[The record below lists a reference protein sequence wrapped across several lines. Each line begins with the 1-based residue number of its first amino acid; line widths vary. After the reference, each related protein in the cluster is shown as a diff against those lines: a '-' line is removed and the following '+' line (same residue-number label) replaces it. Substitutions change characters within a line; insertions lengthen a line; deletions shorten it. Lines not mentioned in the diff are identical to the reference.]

1 MFLSTLAFSLANV
14 FVKQVSHL
22 PPLEVVFF
30 RCLLASLFCF
40 AGLYRAK
47 ADWVGSNRTL
57 LVLRGAF
64 GTTAVFLFF
73 ITLQNIPLASATTIQ
88 YLSPLFT
95 SIIAIFVLGERV
107 LPLQWVFYALAFA
120 GVFVVQRFDANV
132 SPLYLA
138 CGIFSAFCS
147 GLAYNFVRSLRGRE
161 HPLTVVL
168 HFQLIGVIVGAIS
181 LVFDW
186 QTPVGFD
193 WVWLLLIGITSQL
206 GQMALTSALQ
216 KEAVAG
222 VAIVNYSGL
231 IYALIIGSVVFNEV
245 YTITT
250 VAGMLLVVIGVVSSI
265 IYSKRRKDIEELE
278 ATAG

>member
-1 MFLSTLAFSLANV
+1 M
-14 FVKQVSHL
+14 
-22 PPLEVVFF
+22 
-30 RCLLASLFCF
+30 
-40 AGLYRAK
+40 
-47 ADWVGSNRTL
+47 
-57 LVLRGAF
+57 
-64 GTTAVFLFF
+64 
-73 ITLQNIPLASATTIQ
+73 
-88 YLSPLFT
+88 
-95 SIIAIFVLGERV
+95 LGERV

-168 HFQLIGVIVGAIS
+168 HSQLIGVIVGAIS
-181 LVFDW
+181 LLFNW